1 MVWSGGS
8 DLHVLGLPSLL
19 EEEVQARLSILQRPV
34 PSILPLR
41 HGREG
46 GGWEEGRRERGKE
59 RGGGKSEGG
68 RREGG
73 RRKREKR
80 EQVLLFSEV
89 AA

>member
-46 GGWEEGRRERGKE
+46 GGWEEGRRVGGREEGERKGE
-59 RGGGKSEGG
+59 GGGGKSE
-68 RREGG
+68 R
-73 RRKREKR
+73 
-80 EQVLLFSEV
+80 
-89 AA
+89 

>member
-1 MVWSGGS
+1 VVWSGGS

-59 RGGGKSEGG
+59 RGGE
-68 RREGG
+68 E
-73 RRKREKR
+73 
-80 EQVLLFSEV
+80 
-89 AA
+89 